1 MPGSNI
7 GQMAEKRTE
16 NTPPDPAETTPMKR
30 GLQGLI
36 ERANIDLAAQIKP
49 GRGVEGERAIKAQRA
64 LQMPMIIAAA
74 LTLPSLI
81 LLETRETGP
90 LYVVS
95 VVLNWGTW
103 LAFLAEL
110 VVMLAVV
117 PNRWRYIKNHP
128 VEIAIV
134 VLTPPVLPAGFQFL
148 RILRLFRLLRLLKL
162 AELSRTAFSTQGLG
176 YAALMTVMVALAGGT
191 LFRSVEAKNQDLS
204 EWESI
209 YWAITTM
216 MTLGSQ
222 YESTTTTSEVIE
234 VGLLVMGVGNGLGF
248 LSTCGQAVVRLDG
261 PGAAGE
267 SNAQRD
273 GGEP

>member
-103 LAFLAEL
+103 LAFRKRQE
-110 VVMLAVV
+110 LAVLV
-117 PNRWRYIKNHP
+117 EGDARLLNQYGVMPVGPRRHNRTRADQGADCRP
-128 VEIAIV
+128 R
-134 VLTPPVLPAGFQFL
+134 PASLASPARRGLHRPGRTAGPGQDGKHEAGVDHGHHRTG
-148 RILRLFRLLRLLKL
+148 RILSCRAAAEKKL
-162 AELSRTAFSTQGLG
+162 
-176 YAALMTVMVALAGGT
+176 
-191 LFRSVEAKNQDLS
+191 
-204 EWESI
+204 
-209 YWAITTM
+209 
-216 MTLGSQ
+216 
-222 YESTTTTSEVIE
+222 
-234 VGLLVMGVGNGLGF
+234 
-248 LSTCGQAVVRLDG
+248 
-261 PGAAGE
+261 
-267 SNAQRD
+267 
-273 GGEP
+273 